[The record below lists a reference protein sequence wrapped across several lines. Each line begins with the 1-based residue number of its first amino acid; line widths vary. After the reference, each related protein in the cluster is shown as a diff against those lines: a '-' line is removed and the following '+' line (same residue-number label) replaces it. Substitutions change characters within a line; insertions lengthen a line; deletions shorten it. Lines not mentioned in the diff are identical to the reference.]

1 MEEVKQKQSSV
12 SIQAAL
18 SRANALTFIVCLQD
32 VLMRIGTG
40 FIFVASLG
48 SAHRSWVVLCLVVLG
63 AIWMLS
69 KVRFNGVIR
78 QIENSFIARA
88 LELEET
94 AQVTK
99 WEHLSIMLGTR
110 ASATRADYFV
120 NRILY
125 LEPIL
130 LSGLFA
136 LFAILI
142 SFVSQIILAA
152 TSIGDG

>member
-1 MEEVKQKQSSV
+1 MDSENMEELQQKQSSV
-12 SIQAAL
+12 SIQGAL
-18 SRANALTFIVCLQD
+18 SRANALTCIVYLQD
-32 VLMRIGTG
+32 VLMRIATG

-48 SAHRSWVVLCLVVLG
+48 NTHRPWVVLCLVVLG

-69 KVRFNGVIR
+69 KVSLNGVIE
-78 QIENSFIARA
+78 QIENSFVARA
-88 LELEET
+88 LKWEET

-120 NRILY
+120 NRTLY
-125 LEPIL
+125 LEPVL

-136 LFAILI
+136 LLSILTGL
-142 SFVSQIILAA
+142 V
-152 TSIGDG
+152 